1 MAATGIGFELGSNL
15 CYGLLEEVVCSF
27 QSWNL
32 STFFNWLAKWL
43 CYYSC
48 ENRWISF
55 WWKIRLL
62 IGLVSYI
69 VSLAKTGCK
78 KVGAFIPSMK
88 FLSFKVGL
96 YLSKYV
102 IQSCLKYCLLCLYGL
117 VLLVAI
123 LISRISYRSKYVG
136 LLVICM
142 LLLWNPWLIIEIYSA
157 QVFSIG

>member
-1 MAATGIGFELGSNL
+1 MD
-15 CYGLLEEVVCSF
+15 
-27 QSWNL
+27 W
-32 STFFNWLAKWL
+32 
-43 CYYSC
+43 
-48 ENRWISF
+48 
-55 WWKIRLL
+55 
-62 IGLVSYI
+62 VSYI

-78 KVGAFIPSMK
+78 EVGAFIPSKK
-88 FLSFKVGL
+88 FLSSKVGL

-102 IQSCLKYCLLCLYGL
+102 IQSCLKYCLLCLYEL

-157 QVFSIG
+157 QVFSIGIILVDVHANWLNCLHLVKAVWLPGFSVTIPICQRFLCSCN